1 MAWFIVPYR
10 LRQRG
15 ERVIRYCAMDDYT
28 RAIHAE
34 KGAWDEIEIVGNQ
47 ALVKVEAPTAVLNQ
61 IRRDLDFFEII
72 NNLQD
77 ADPDTLNSIREKMQS
92 LGYSDKEIQT
102 TLGDDLS
109 VVTQKQ
115 VVEFC
120 AQRSQMG
127 YYDAA
132 RGEVVLEQEKAA
144 TKPVDEV
151 EKIVREAKR

>member
-15 ERVIRYCAMDDYT
+15 ERTIRYCAMDDYT
-28 RAIHAE
+28 RAIQAE
-34 KGAWDEIEIVGNQ
+34 KGAWDEIEIVGNM
-47 ALVKVEAPTAVLNQ
+47 ALVKVDAPTPVLNQ
-61 IRRDLDFFEII
+61 IRRDPDFFEIV

-77 ADPDTLNSIREKMQS
+77 ADRDTLNGIREKMQS
-92 LGYSDKEIQT
+92 LGYSEKEIQT

-132 RGEVVLEQEKAA
+132 RGEVVLEEQKAA

-151 EKIVREAKR
+151 EKIIRESKR